1 MNINDKY
8 LLSEVI
14 RFCEEFDKDNDKFSR
29 LRHPLDSGVKAKLEE
44 LRRPLDDSNPELSYV
59 LCDDLDS
66 LWSSLIEKSIMC
78 LRYFD
83 KREPFRENERVP
95 FVYGLEELE
104 GYHKKYID
112 FEGELYGSDTHY
124 RDHVFHV
131 IRVWLLGVF
140 LLLNRNTKITGDGE
154 RLIDSI
160 HFEGEPSNE
169 VGEDVKKK
177 FQKKQSEKKIE
188 TGEVFCSGG
197 VSYKVINKDGQ
208 DTLVGLNCFSEE
220 INEYEKISMWTIMAL
235 CHDLGYPLEK
245 SKKVLEKTEKMMEF
259 FVAQPNINGNIR
271 FDGTRDSNNK
281 DIILFA
287 SKKMKAKKTKKGKK
301 PQYRASIQ
309 EKYKLKYMLSLE
321 SFMHGV
327 ISSIIIYKMLIYFK
341 EADNNSD
348 ANYIFGEEDARQFYI
363 RRDILRAMASH
374 TCRDI
379 YHIDVATF
387 PMLLFVCDELQ
398 EWGRKSWKD
407 MYKGASNK
415 FRSLSIDSYNCNKI
429 SYIENVNMEKARR
442 DEVVGNIKRVLEH
455 QYLLY
460 QTTFRDGQDTSKRK
474 FDFAKRMEF
483 EINKKYRS
491 VEKITIEFEINH
503 DKADEFS
510 LSIFGSG
517 DLEENENDE
526 NETRQLKKEIEE
538 YIDNFKDC
546 KYGNVRYSEESRGK

>member
-1 MNINDKY
+1 
-8 LLSEVI
+8 
-14 RFCEEFDKDNDKFSR
+14 
-29 LRHPLDSGVKAKLEE
+29 
-44 LRRPLDDSNPELSYV
+44 
-59 LCDDLDS
+59 
-66 LWSSLIEKSIMC
+66 
-78 LRYFD
+78 
-83 KREPFRENERVP
+83 
-95 FVYGLEELE
+95 
-104 GYHKKYID
+104 
-112 FEGELYGSDTHY
+112 
-124 RDHVFHV
+124 
-131 IRVWLLGVF
+131 
-140 LLLNRNTKITGDGE
+140 
-154 RLIDSI
+154 
-160 HFEGEPSNE
+160 
-169 VGEDVKKK
+169 
-177 FQKKQSEKKIE
+177 
-188 TGEVFCSGG
+188 
-197 VSYKVINKDGQ
+197 
-208 DTLVGLNCFSEE
+208 
-220 INEYEKISMWTIMAL
+220 MAL

-259 FVAQPNINGNIR
+259 FVSQPNINGNIR

-301 PQYRASIQ
+301 LKYKASIQ

-415 FRSLSIDSYNCNKI
+415 FRRLSIDSYNCNKI

-483 EINKKYRS
+483 KINKKFRS
-491 VEKITIEFEINH
+491 VEKITITFEINH
-503 DKADEFS
+503 DKADEFL
-510 LSIFGSG
+510 LSFFDSG
-517 DLEENENDE
+517 DIEENDNDE
-526 NETRQLKKEIEE
+526 NETKQLKKEIEE

>member
-1 MNINDKY
+1 
-8 LLSEVI
+8 
-14 RFCEEFDKDNDKFSR
+14 
-29 LRHPLDSGVKAKLEE
+29 
-44 LRRPLDDSNPELSYV
+44 
-59 LCDDLDS
+59 
-66 LWSSLIEKSIMC
+66 
-78 LRYFD
+78 
-83 KREPFRENERVP
+83 
-95 FVYGLEELE
+95 
-104 GYHKKYID
+104 
-112 FEGELYGSDTHY
+112 
-124 RDHVFHV
+124 
-131 IRVWLLGVF
+131 
-140 LLLNRNTKITGDGE
+140 
-154 RLIDSI
+154 
-160 HFEGEPSNE
+160 
-169 VGEDVKKK
+169 
-177 FQKKQSEKKIE
+177 
-188 TGEVFCSGG
+188 
-197 VSYKVINKDGQ
+197 
-208 DTLVGLNCFSEE
+208 
-220 INEYEKISMWTIMAL
+220 
-235 CHDLGYPLEK
+235 LEK

-287 SKKMKAKKTKKGKK
+287 SKKMKAKKAKKGKK
-301 PQYRASIQ
+301 PKYKASIQ

-415 FRSLSIDSYNCNKI
+415 FRRLSIDSYNCNKI
-429 SYIENVNMEKARR
+429 SYIENINMEKARR
-442 DEVVGNIKRVLEH
+442 DEIVENIKRVLEH

-483 EINKKYRS
+483 EIDKKYRS
-491 VEKITIEFEINH
+491 IEKITIEFEINH
-503 DKADEFS
+503 NNEDKFW
-510 LSIFGSG
+510 LSFVDSG
-517 DLEENENDE
+517 DSGEDE
-526 NETRQLKKEIEE
+526 NETEQLKHEIEKC
-538 YIDNFKDC
+538 IDKYDDD
-546 KYGNVRYSEESRGK
+546 KYGNVKCNVKSGGK